1 MFRGA
6 TTWTVVVVVA
16 AVLFALPFFA
26 SSGEFAAAH
35 TGRQAEAKDQ
45 RLATL
50 SGKVPRAEAAGKR
63 HCDHAGDPTS
73 PLRTRDGHRAL
84 DFASQGPGRP
94 LSAGESTAA
103 SEWMAPGEFPLSRP
117 STAPA
122 LTAFEVFRC

>member
-26 SSGEFAAAH
+26 SSGEFATAH
-35 TGRQAEAKDQ
+35 TDRQAEAKDQ
-45 RLATL
+45 SAAKL
-50 SGKVPRAEAAGKR
+50 SGKVSRAEAADKR
-63 HCDHAGDPTS
+63 HCDHAGDPTG
-73 PLRTRDGHRAL
+73 PLRTRDR
-84 DFASQGPGRP
+84 DFAPQGPGHP

-122 LTAFEVFRC
+122 LTAFQVFRC